1 MDQLV
6 FAFGITGPILLL
18 LCLGWGIRRLSWV
31 DDAFTVQANTIVFNI
46 AMPVLLFSAISGVT
60 FGEAIDL
67 TLTLVGA
74 VGTLLLIAL
83 LLLAGRLLP
92 EDQRGVFI
100 QGSYRGNLGVLGI
113 ALCVATYGDGI
124 LPVVALYI
132 SVVTTIYNVLAVW
145 VLNSSGAFSKIVKNP
160 ILIGVICG
168 ALVSIFNIQ
177 LPVFITSTGAYL
189 AQMALPLALLCIG
202 ASLDFS
208 SLKSHGRSISL
219 AVFFKLIVSP
229 ALLVGIGLT
238 VGLDNQAVG
247 VLFFMAASPTATASY
262 IMARQMT
269 AHGALAAEII
279 AVTTML
285 GVVSYTFGLALL
297 RATGLV

>member
-1 MDQLV
+1 LDQLV
-6 FAFGITGPILLL
+6 FAFGITGP
-18 LCLGWGIRRLSWV
+18 
-31 DDAFTVQANTIVFNI
+31 
-46 AMPVLLFSAISGVT
+46 
-60 FGEAIDL
+60 
-67 TLTLVGA
+67 
-74 VGTLLLIAL
+74 
-83 LLLAGRLLP
+83 
-92 EDQRGVFI
+92 
-100 QGSYRGNLGVLGI
+100 
-113 ALCVATYGDGI
+113 LCVATYGDGI

-168 ALVSIFNIQ
+168 AIVSIFNIQ